1 MCIIY
6 HNTLNKGGDF
16 IVLNID
22 AKSNVPI
29 FEQIVW
35 QIKILCLKGVL
46 KPDDKLPSVR
56 QLSAMLIVNP
66 NTVSKAYQELERQ
79 GIIETRQGKGT
90 FISSRQNVVPD
101 GKQKENV
108 LRNLQKAIIDAFYV
122 GLSKDDI
129 HKFVDE
135 QLGT

>member
-1 MCIIY
+1 M
-6 HNTLNKGGDF
+6 
-16 IVLNID
+16 VLNID
-22 AKSNVPI
+22 AKSNLPI

-101 GKQKENV
+101 GKQKEIV

-122 GLSKDDI
+122 GLSKEDI
-129 HKFVDE
+129 HQFVDE

>member
-1 MCIIY
+1 M
-6 HNTLNKGGDF
+6 
-16 IVLNID
+16 LNID

-90 FISSRQNVVPD
+90 FISSGQNVVPD

>member
-46 KPDDKLPSVR
+46 KPDDKLPSVQ